1 MQPEGFSSSTTPSM
15 PLFESL
21 LFLYSATSKTIQYKG
36 LALFSW
42 TLWVSPNAQNL
53 ILLLNINIENKTRML
68 DWTCDPAYNLKK
80 SWYNPYIPN
89 FISAQ
94 YLYRKTLLLAR
105 LTVLSRGV
113 IKEGCQPADTYLT
126 IENLPSEYILQLL

>member
-1 MQPEGFSSSTTPSM
+1 MQPKVLFSLTTPSM

-42 TLWVSPNAQNL
+42 TLWVSPDAHNL
-53 ILLLNINIENKTRML
+53 ILLLNISIGKSTKML
-68 DWTCDPAYNLKK
+68 GWTCDPTYNLNK

-94 YLYRKTLLLAR
+94 YLFRKTLLLAR
-105 LTVLSRGV
+105 LTVVSLGV
-113 IKEGCQPADTYLT
+113 IKEGCQPADIYLT